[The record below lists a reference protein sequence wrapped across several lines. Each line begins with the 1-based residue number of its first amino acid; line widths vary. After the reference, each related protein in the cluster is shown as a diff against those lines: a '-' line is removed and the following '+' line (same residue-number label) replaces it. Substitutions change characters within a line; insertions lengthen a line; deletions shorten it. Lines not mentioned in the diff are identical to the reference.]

1 MEKKRIDFEKGEF
14 EADGRK
20 FFISNTLTIE
30 RFIEYERLQNSMG
43 FNMSFKEIFTQIK
56 EAYNLINSNK
66 LVDGGIKLHNL
77 MNGISQRIDGKLNPA
92 LEICALFIVEKDE
105 DVTKY
110 DESVI
115 KSKIESWRKE
125 GYSMQDFFTLAVS
138 LVEGFTESYRDFTEG
153 ISSLA
158 EETEERMSSTQTK
171 E

>member
-115 KSKIESWRKE
+115 KSKIESWRKG